1 MTQPREIAWSA
12 FLADLA
18 EQEGA
23 RGLDTLAAL
32 TPTMPSPTAAA
43 RSRLLDA
50 LVLSGRLWRFDEQ
63 VAALL
68 DVTRDSARKLLDLI
82 DRPDVWLHPMPGV
95 SLFWVNGG
103 PAVARALCGFMRIAP
118 GMRFPEHEHLGD
130 ETVLVLQ
137 GALVDPVTCA
147 LVRPGEF
154 DRRPVGSRHVVA
166 VQEGG
171 VDLLM
176 LAVVHGGLRV
186 NGVSFTPDNVVRH
199 GV

>member
-1 MTQPREIAWSA
+1 MTQPKETAWSA

-23 RGLDTLAAL
+23 QGLDALAAL
-32 TPTMPSPTAAA
+32 TRNVPGPTASG
-43 RSRLLDA
+43 RGRLLDA
-50 LVLSGRLWRFDEQ
+50 LTTSGRLWRFDEQ

-68 DVTRDSARKLLDLI
+68 DVTRDSARKLLDLV
-82 DRPDVWLHPMPGV
+82 DRADIWLRPMPGV

-103 PAVARALCGFMRIAP
+103 PSVERALCGFLRIAP

-137 GALVDPVTCA
+137 GALRDPATGT